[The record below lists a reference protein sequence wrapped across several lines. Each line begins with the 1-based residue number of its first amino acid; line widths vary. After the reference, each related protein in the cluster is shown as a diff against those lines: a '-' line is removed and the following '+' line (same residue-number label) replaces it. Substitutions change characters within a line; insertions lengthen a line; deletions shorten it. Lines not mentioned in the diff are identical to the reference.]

1 MSYMVLGL
9 AIGVIFLYFIRSFLA
24 RTKSFAPFPPGP
36 RPKPIIGNLWDLP
49 PQGTRDWLHW
59 LKHKDLYGTYSQHR
73 HIATTDR
80 LRKNSG
86 KAQLAPSPSWRS
98 VPPYTHLD
106 RRAPLAG
113 YGDIMTILEYSERL
127 RTTRKVAHQQ
137 IGSNKAIS
145 RFSHIQDAEV
155 CRYLLRMLRDP
166 GNWLEHIKKETGA
179 VILKITY
186 GYTVEPHG
194 RDPLV
199 DLAEDAV
206 GKFSLAMV
214 PGAWLVDSIPILRHL
229 PSWAPGGGCTR
240 AAEGFQTAARNLGNV
255 PYAFTK
261 QQMAQGS
268 NVPSIISYYL
278 ESENIQPGSEEE
290 HLVKWATAT
299 LYGGGADT
307 TVSTMMCFFL
317 TMALYPHVQRK
328 AQEEIDR
335 VVGATRLPGFED
347 RENLPYID
355 ALLKEALRWH
365 PIVPMGV
372 AHMAMEDD
380 MLEGYRIPK
389 GAAILSNIWAFT
401 HDPSEYHDP
410 MTFKPERFLSDNGH
424 TPERD
429 PHLLAF
435 GFGRRVC
442 PGRNLA
448 DSNLWLT
455 IARTLA
461 AFNIAKP
468 IRDGK
473 EVDIQPEF
481 QAGLISHPE
490 PFDVDIKPRSAGH
503 HELILAGEKQYP
515 WEESHAEELRRAI
528 AVL

>member
-1 MSYMVLGL
+1 MPFMVLGL
-9 AIGVIFLYFIRSFLA
+9 AIGVIFLYFLRSFLA
-24 RTKSFAPFPPGP
+24 RTKSFAPLPPGP

-59 LKHKDLYGTYSQHR
+59 LKHKDLYGPISSVTAFGQT
-73 HIATTDR
+73 IIILNEVR
-80 LRKNSG
+80 LAYELLEKRS
-86 KAQLAPSPSWRS
+86 AIHSSRPSC
-98 VPPYTHLD
+98 TFAHM
-106 RRAPLAG
+106 AG
-113 YGDIMTILEYSERL
+113 YGDITTVLEYSDRL
-127 RTTRKVAHQQ
+127 RTTRKIAHQQ

-166 GNWLEHIKKETGA
+166 GNWLEHVKKETGA

-186 GYTVEPHG
+186 GYTIEPHE

-199 DLAEDAV
+199 DLADDAV

-214 PGAWLVDSIPILRHL
+214 PGAWLVDSIPILKHL

-240 AAEGFQTAARNLGNV
+240 AAEGFQTAARNLGSV

-278 ESENIQPGSEEE
+278 ESENIQPDSEEE

-335 VVGATRLPGFED
+335 VVGVTHLPGFED
-347 RENLPYID
+347 RESLPYID

-365 PIVPMGV
+365 PVVPMGV
-372 AHMAMEDD
+372 AHMAMEND
-380 MLEGYRIPK
+380 MLEGYHIPK

-401 HDPSEYHDP
+401 HDPNEYHDP

-429 PHLLAF
+429 PHLISF
-435 GFGRRVC
+435 GFGRRIC

-448 DSNLWLT
+448 DSNLWLA

-461 AFNIAKP
+461 VFNIAKP

-481 QAGLISHPE
+481 QASLISHPD
-490 PFDVDIKPRSAGH
+490 PFDVDIKPRSAAH

-528 AVL
+528 AVP

>member
-1 MSYMVLGL
+1 MSFMVLGL
-9 AIGVIFLYFIRSFLA
+9 AIGVIFLYFLRSFLA
-24 RTKSFAPFPPGP
+24 RTKSFAPLPPGP

-59 LKHKDLYGTYSQHR
+59 LKHKDLYGPISSVTAFGQT
-73 HIATTDR
+73 IIILNEAR
-80 LRKNSG
+80 LAYELLEKRS
-86 KAQLAPSPSWRS
+86 AIHSSRPSC
-98 VPPYTHLD
+98 TFAHM
-106 RRAPLAG
+106 AG
-113 YGDIMTILEYSERL
+113 YGDITTVLEYSDRL
-127 RTTRKVAHQQ
+127 RTTHKVAHQQ
-137 IGSNKAIS
+137 IGSNKAIA

-186 GYTVEPHG
+186 GYTVEPHE

-199 DLAEDAV
+199 DLADDAV
-206 GKFSLAMV
+206 RKFSLAMV
-214 PGAWLVDSIPILRHL
+214 PGAWLVDSIPIC
-229 PSWAPGGGCTR
+229 S
-240 AAEGFQTAARNLGNV
+240 V

-328 AQEEIDR
+328 AQEEIDQ

-365 PIVPMGV
+365 PVVPMGV
-372 AHMAMEDD
+372 AHMAIEDD

-401 HDPSEYHDP
+401 HDPNEYHDP
-410 MTFKPERFLSDNGH
+410 MTFKPERFLGDNGH

-429 PHLLAF
+429 PHLISF
-435 GFGRRVC
+435 GFGRRIC

-448 DSNLWLT
+448 DSNLWLA
-455 IARTLA
+455 IARALSV
-461 AFNIAKP
+461 FNIAKP

-481 QAGLISHPE
+481 QASLISHPE

-503 HELILAGEKQYP
+503 AKLIRAGEKQYP

-528 AVL
+528 AVP

>member
-1 MSYMVLGL
+1 
-9 AIGVIFLYFIRSFLA
+9 
-24 RTKSFAPFPPGP
+24 
-36 RPKPIIGNLWDLP
+36 
-49 PQGTRDWLHW
+49 
-59 LKHKDLYGTYSQHR
+59 
-73 HIATTDR
+73 
-80 LRKNSG
+80 
-86 KAQLAPSPSWRS
+86 
-98 VPPYTHLD
+98 
-106 RRAPLAG
+106 
-113 YGDIMTILEYSERL
+113 
-127 RTTRKVAHQQ
+127 
-137 IGSNKAIS
+137 
-145 RFSHIQDAEV
+145 
-155 CRYLLRMLRDP
+155 
-166 GNWLEHIKKETGA
+166 
-179 VILKITY
+179 
-186 GYTVEPHG
+186 
-194 RDPLV
+194 
-199 DLAEDAV
+199 
-206 GKFSLAMV
+206 
-214 PGAWLVDSIPILRHL
+214 
-229 PSWAPGGGCTR
+229 
-240 AAEGFQTAARNLGNV
+240 
-255 PYAFTK
+255 
-261 QQMAQGS
+261 
-268 NVPSIISYYL
+268 
-278 ESENIQPGSEEE
+278 
-290 HLVKWATAT
+290 
-299 LYGGGADT
+299 
-307 TVSTMMCFFL
+307 MMCFFL

-347 RENLPYID
+347 RGNLPYID

-389 GAAILSNIWAFT
+389 GAAILSNIWCVRPRTPYFLLLTKLPCRAFT
-401 HDPSEYHDP
+401 HDPNEYHDP

-490 PFDVDIKPRSAGH
+490 PFDVDIKLRSAGH

>member
-1 MSYMVLGL
+1 MSSIILGL
-9 AIGVIFLYFIRSFLA
+9 ASGIICLYFLRSFLA
-24 RTKSFAPFPPGP
+24 KKKALGPLPPGP

-49 PQGTRDWLHW
+49 SQGTRDWLHW
-59 LKHKDLYGTYSQHR
+59 LKHKDLYGPISSV
-73 HIATTDR
+73 TTFGQTIIVLNEAR
-80 LRKNSG
+80 LAYELLEK
-86 KAQLAPSPSWRS
+86 RS
-98 VPPYTHLD
+98 AIHSSRPPCTFA
-106 RRAPLAG
+106 RMAG
-113 YGDIMTILEYSERL
+113 FGDIMTVLEYSDRF
-127 RTTRKVAHQQ
+127 RTSRKVAHQQ
-137 IGSNKAIS
+137 IGSNRAVS
-145 RFSHIQDAEV
+145 RFNHIQDAEV
-155 CRYLLRMLRDP
+155 CRYLLRLLRDP
-166 GNWLEHIKKETGA
+166 EKWVDHLRKETGA

-186 GYTVEPHG
+186 GYTVEPHA

-199 DLAEDAV
+199 DLADDAV

-214 PGAWLVDSIPILRHL
+214 PGTWLVDSIPILRYF

-240 AAEGFQTAARNLGNV
+240 VAESFRGAANDLVEI

-261 QQMAQGS
+261 QQMARGC
-268 NVPSIISYYL
+268 NEPSIISYYL
-278 ESENIQPGSEEE
+278 EGENIQPGSEEE
-290 HLVKWATAT
+290 HLVKWASGT
-299 LYGGGADT
+299 LYGGGSDT

-335 VVGATRLPGFED
+335 VVGTSRLPGFED

-355 ALLKEALRWH
+355 AVLKEALRWH
-365 PIVPMGV
+365 PIAPMGV
-372 AHMAMEDD
+372 AHMSTEDD
-380 MLEGYRIPK
+380 MLEGYHIPK
-389 GAAILSNIWAFT
+389 GAIILANIWGFA
-401 HDPSEYHDP
+401 HDPNEYHDP

-424 TPERD
+424 TPEHD
-429 PHLLAF
+429 PHFISF

-468 IRDGK
+468 IRNGK

-481 QAGLISHPE
+481 KPMLISHPD

-503 HELILAGEKQYP
+503 EELIRAGEKQYP

-528 AVL
+528 AVS